1 MGVLVFCSLIVFCS
15 FFVYLPLLFLP
26 AVPST
31 TALVYIVS
39 QSICTSA
46 DLLPEHHFQISIGLA
61 DTPSNFHADLSE
73 LVSPDVKY
81 LCPKLNSSS
90 FSKFGDD
97 SLTPLAICTNFL
109 SLL

>member
-1 MGVLVFCSLIVFCS
+1 MFLDCFL
-15 FFVYLPLLFLP
+15 FFLCISPFTIFTS
-26 AVPST
+26 VPST

-39 QSICTSA
+39 QSIRTST
-46 DLLPEHHFQISIGLA
+46 DLLPEHHFQISIGLV
-61 DTPSNFHADLSE
+61 DTPSDFHADLSE

-109 SLL
+109 LLL